1 MENNNEINFF
11 EILDE
16 LWKEKLKILLI
27 SASLGSLFFLYSLS
41 LQDLYISETKLKVN
55 NNDLTSQLE
64 ASNLGI
70 FNFFQQ
76 GGSQAGYLEDHM
88 KSRDFFKLVSEKTN
102 LIILLLNYEDIK
114 NLNEE
119 QINSLLY
126 SQSVREKYKDKL
138 SGLNFL
144 SQHSLFD
151 SSFEIDT
158 SMGPFAIRSF
168 HENPIMAKIIL
179 EVIVQETNAYFKMR
193 DDKESKDA
201 IDYITRELPKI
212 QIVDIQETLSSVL
225 SAKLRTLVL
234 SNIKTDY
241 VLEYIDS
248 PYVPISPSLPS
259 KKLYLYSGIIIGLFL
274 SVFWI
279 LSRKYL
285 LRD

>member
-1 MENNNEINFF
+1 MEREIKNSSYFSIFRVIIFF
-11 EILDE
+11 
-16 LWKEKLKILLI
+16 I
-27 SASLGSLFFLYSLS
+27 SF
-41 LQDLYISETKLKVN
+41 LQDIYISETKLKVN

-76 GGSQAGYLEDHM
+76 GGSQAGYLQDHM

-126 SQSVREKYKDKL
+126 SQSVREKYKDEL

-201 IDYITRELPKI
+201 IDYISRELPKI

-274 SVFWI
+274 SVFLDFI
-279 LSRKYL
+279 
-285 LRD
+285 

>member
-11 EILDE
+11 EIIDV
-16 LWKEKLKILLI
+16 LWNEKLKILLI
-27 SASLGSLFFLYSLS
+27 SISLGSLFFLYSLF
-41 LQDLYISETKLKVN
+41 LQDIYTSETKLKVN
-55 NNDLTSQLE
+55 SNELTSQLE

-76 GGSQAGYLEDHM
+76 SGGQAGYLQEHM

-102 LIILLLNYEDIK
+102 LIVLLLNYEDMED
-114 NLNEE
+114 LNEE

-126 SQSVREKYKDKL
+126 SKSVREKYKDEL
-138 SGLNFL
+138 LRLNFL

-201 IDYITRELPKI
+201 IDYISRELPKI
-212 QIVDIQETLSSVL
+212 QIVDIQKSMF
-225 SAKLRTLVL
+225 
-234 SNIKTDY
+234 Y
-241 VLEYIDS
+241 
-248 PYVPISPSLPS
+248 LPN
-259 KKLYLYSGIIIGLFL
+259 
-274 SVFWI
+274 
-279 LSRKYL
+279 
-285 LRD
+285 

>member
-1 MENNNEINFF
+1 
-11 EILDE
+11 
-16 LWKEKLKILLI
+16 
-27 SASLGSLFFLYSLS
+27 
-41 LQDLYISETKLKVN
+41 
-55 NNDLTSQLE
+55 
-64 ASNLGI
+64 
-70 FNFFQQ
+70 
-76 GGSQAGYLEDHM
+76 
-88 KSRDFFKLVSEKTN
+88 
-102 LIILLLNYEDIK
+102 
-114 NLNEE
+114 
-119 QINSLLY
+119 
-126 SQSVREKYKDKL
+126 
-138 SGLNFL
+138 
-144 SQHSLFD
+144 
-151 SSFEIDT
+151 
-158 SMGPFAIRSF
+158 
-168 HENPIMAKIIL
+168 MAKIIL

-201 IDYITRELPKI
+201 IDYISRELPKI